1 MQLHIKLVLVGREIA
16 NSVPTPISELTMIY
30 YFGYKNQVIY
40 MARLP
45 AETLKTIFSLQQKL
59 LEEIDEARA
68 VEFVF
73 LEQFGE
79 TETTIPELDELQSIR
94 ERADS
99 YYSRFYVI
107 LRRIYDARLVAS
119 RDTLE
124 LLARYINEA
133 DATIEAVQ
141 ASIQDIK
148 RNWNLP

>member
-1 MQLHIKLVLVGREIA
+1 
-16 NSVPTPISELTMIY
+16 
-30 YFGYKNQVIY
+30 

-45 AETLKTIFSLQQKL
+45 AETLKTIFSLQQQL

-68 VEFVF
+68 VEFVL

-79 TETTIPELDELQSIR
+79 TEATIPELDELQSIR

-107 LRRIYDARLVAS
+107 LRRIYDARPVAS